1 MAWSTES
8 LSGPDGEDW
17 RVPTSELEMRQS
29 RFIEALEGGSA
40 WVSDPVDM
48 YWLVGNRQAGGVHFS
63 SDGMVTQYVRNSL
76 ERARFEAGGNDAP
89 HDIVSHPRMAAL
101 SESVCDHRHCNW
113 GEYLLQMRLF
123 FNPNSEMVAIALRC
137 FGRLGKSSQ
146 IGKLSG

>member
-48 YWLVGNRQAGGVHFS
+48 YWLVGKNFQ
-63 SDGMVTQYVRNSL
+63 
-76 ERARFEAGGNDAP
+76 
-89 HDIVSHPRMAAL
+89 
-101 SESVCDHRHCNW
+101 
-113 GEYLLQMRLF
+113 LQ
-123 FNPNSEMVAIALRC
+123 
-137 FGRLGKSSQ
+137 KSPLDNNLDDTGHQ
-146 IGKLSG
+146 QLP